1 MDIDEEPPTHL
12 VIQATSGGFD
22 AGNFAKITINDVDV
36 EMPNNEHD
44 HQRGLH
50 IVVINPDDGEI
61 MQKKV
66 FDTYK
71 TSTKFDEFIKEKS
84 IQDGHIVVVACK
96 DDCASSLSW
105 DSYEWFADMGSK
117 EIEDV

>member
-1 MDIDEEPPTHL
+1 
-12 VIQATSGGFD
+12 
-22 AGNFAKITINDVDV
+22 
-36 EMPNNEHD
+36 MPNNEHD

-84 IQDGHIVVVACK
+84 I
-96 DDCASSLSW
+96 
-105 DSYEWFADMGSK
+105 
-117 EIEDV
+117 